1 MTQLIAVTADTA
13 ALNIETL
20 RNPRRLSVKDRVAD
34 VKTDAERNALRAE
47 NAADLEAVEVTSPAL
62 SVSLDFLDAGHQPR
76 QQPTVRE
83 AEAAYRSL
91 ED

>member
-1 MTQLIAVTADTA
+1 MTQFVAVTADTA

-34 VKTDAERNALRAE
+34 VKTDAERNAMRAE
-47 NAADLEAVEVTSPAL
+47 NAADLDAVKVMSPTL
-62 SVSLDFLDAGHQPR
+62 SVSLDFLDAGDQPR
-76 QQPTVRE
+76 QHATVRE
-83 AEAAYRSL
+83 AEAAYRSF